1 MKNINLDEMEDA
13 EERRLFYVA
22 LTRAKKKIFVISN
35 SSRPSK
41 YLDEIKTRLNLNDL
55 LKKRTEEN
63 KIDKKNNWL
72 IFSGTA
78 VVASVVVLILS
89 L

>member
-1 MKNINLDEMEDA
+1 MKVT
-13 EERRLFYVA
+13 EESRL
-22 LTRAKKKIFVISN
+22 
-35 SSRPSK
+35 RPER
-41 YLDEIKTRLNLNDL
+41 YEVKTRLNLNDL

-78 VVASVVVLILS
+78 AVASVVVLILS

>member
-1 MKNINLDEMEDA
+1 MKTTA
-13 EERRLFYVA
+13 ESRLRPERFEV
-22 LTRAKKKIFVISN
+22 
-35 SSRPSK
+35 
-41 YLDEIKTRLNLNDL
+41 KTRLNLNEL

-63 KIDKKNNWL
+63 KIDKKTNWL

-78 VVASVVVLILS
+78 AVASVVVLILS

>member
-1 MKNINLDEMEDA
+1 MKTTA
-13 EERRLFYVA
+13 ESRLRPERFEV
-22 LTRAKKKIFVISN
+22 
-35 SSRPSK
+35 
-41 YLDEIKTRLNLNDL
+41 KTRLNLNDL
-55 LKKRTEEN
+55 LKKRSEEN

-78 VVASVVVLILS
+78 AVASVVVLILS

>member
-1 MKNINLDEMEDA
+1 MSAVKA
-13 EERRLFYVA
+13 TKV
-22 LTRAKKKIFVISN
+22 
-35 SSRPSK
+35 
-41 YLDEIKTRLNLNDL
+41 KTRLNLNDL

-78 VVASVVVLILS
+78 AVASVVVLILS

>member
-1 MKNINLDEMEDA
+1 MRETLMQA
-13 EERRLFYVA
+13 TEESRL
-22 LTRAKKKIFVISN
+22 
-35 SSRPSK
+35 RP
-41 YLDEIKTRLNLNDL
+41 ERFEVKTRLNLNDL

-78 VVASVVVLILS
+78 AVASVVVLILS

>member
-1 MKNINLDEMEDA
+1 MKA
-13 EERRLFYVA
+13 TEESRL
-22 LTRAKKKIFVISN
+22 
-35 SSRPSK
+35 RPER
-41 YLDEIKTRLNLNDL
+41 LEVKTRLNLNDL

-78 VVASVVVLILS
+78 AVASVVVLILS